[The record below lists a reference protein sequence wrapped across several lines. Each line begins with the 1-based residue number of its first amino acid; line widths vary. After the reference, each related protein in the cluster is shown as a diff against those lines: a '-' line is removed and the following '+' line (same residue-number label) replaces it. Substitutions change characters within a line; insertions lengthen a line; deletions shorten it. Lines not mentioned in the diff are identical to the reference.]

1 MINQLFDLKGKTA
14 LVTGAAGSLGGAIAT
29 VYADAGADL
38 LIADINEKGLQK
50 RADELKR
57 DGQKICTFTGSMFD
71 IEQIKKAFAL
81 LDMEFGKIDI
91 LANIAG
97 EAVRGNPEDVPLDG
111 FTDTI
116 HNLVISR
123 FFCCQEAGKRMLK
136 AGKGSIISIVSI
148 GGISSIGRG
157 HAAYGIGMGAVAQ
170 MTRELSTE
178 WCGQGVRVN
187 AIVCGQILNEGLA
200 KRFKTEPGFEQTF
213 LRGIPMGRIGVSE
226 EIKGIALLLASDA
239 SSFIS
244 GALMP
249 LDGGN
254 LAKNAGGSHPGM
266 PGGSPPGGSSK

>member
-1 MINQLFDLKGKTA
+1 MSKNLFDLTGKAA

-29 VYADAGADL
+29 AYADAGADL
-38 LIADINEKGLQK
+38 LIADINSERLQK
-50 RADELKR
+50 KAKELER
-57 DGQKICTFTGSMFD
+57 SGRKIATFTGSVFKTD
-71 IEQIKKAFAL
+71 QIDKMFAL
-81 LDMEFGKIDI
+81 LDREFGKIDI

-97 EAVRGNPEDVPLDG
+97 EAVRGNPEAIPLDD
-111 FTDTI
+111 FADTI

-123 FFCCQEAGKRMLK
+123 FYCCQQAGNRMLK

-213 LRGIPMGRIGVSE
+213 LRGIPMGRIGVAE

-266 PGGSPPGGSSK
+266 PGTDSK

>member
-1 MINQLFDLKGKTA
+1 MSNDLFDLKGKVA
-14 LVTGAAGSLGGAIAT
+14 LITGAAGSLGGAIAT
-29 VYADAGADL
+29 AYADAGADL
-38 LIADINEKGLQK
+38 LIADVNGDRLQK
-50 RADELKR
+50 KAKELER
-57 DGQKICTFTGSMFD
+57 SGQKVCTFDGSMFEID
-71 IEQIKKAFAL
+71 QIKKAFAL
-81 LDMEFGKIDI
+81 VDQEFGKIDI

-97 EAVRGNPEDVPLDG
+97 EAVRGTPEEIPLDG
-111 FTDTI
+111 FADTI

-244 GALMP
+244 GAMMP

-266 PGGSPPGGSSK
+266 PGSSSK